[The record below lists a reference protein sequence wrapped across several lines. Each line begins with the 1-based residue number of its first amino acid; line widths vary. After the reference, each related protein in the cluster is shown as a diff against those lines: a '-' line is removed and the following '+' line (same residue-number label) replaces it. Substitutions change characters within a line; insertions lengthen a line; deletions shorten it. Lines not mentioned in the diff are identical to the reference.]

1 MDIIAK
7 RRLWMSISGIIIL
20 VGLVSILFQGMN
32 PGIDFSGG
40 TIMEFTFDKNI
51 SNTQIRDIL
60 KEMNLDK
67 KSVVQQTE
75 NNSVLIRT
83 EKLASAKTAELENNI
98 TSKFTSA
105 KMLRTEA
112 VGATIGKELRT
123 KALLALLLAAL
134 AIVAYISMR
143 FEFRF
148 AVAAI
153 LALLHDVLI
162 VLGIFSL
169 LRIEINSP
177 FVAAL
182 LTIVGYSI
190 NDTIVIFDRIRE
202 KMKLSKKETFAELTN
217 EAILDTLPR
226 SINTS
231 LTTLLPI
238 LAIIFL
244 GGTTIQNFMIALLI
258 GMLSGT
264 YSSIFVA
271 SPILVEWDQRKN
283 IKR

>member
-1 MDIIAK
+1 MVVDIIGK

-20 VGLVSILFQGMN
+20 AGLISILFQGMN
-32 PGIDFSGG
+32 LGIDFAGG
-40 TIMEFTFDKNI
+40 TIIEFTFYKGVTN
-51 SNTQIRDIL
+51 NEIRDTLGEFGLTKAPKI
-60 KEMNLDK
+60 
-67 KSVVQQTE
+67 QQTE
-75 NNSVLIRT
+75 DGVLIRMEELPASKITAIEEKIEAKYSGKMQRT
-83 EKLASAKTAELENNI
+83 EK
-98 TSKFTSA
+98 
-105 KMLRTEA
+105 
-112 VGATIGKELRT
+112 VGGTIGKELRN
-123 KALLALLLAAL
+123 KAFWALLLAAL

-148 AVAAI
+148 AIAAI

-162 VLGIFSL
+162 VLGVFSL
-169 LRIEINSP
+169 LQIEINSP

-202 KMKLSKKETFAELTN
+202 KMRTAKKETFAQLNN
-217 EAILDTLPR
+217 EAIVETLPR

-238 LAIIFL
+238 LAILFL
-244 GGTTIQNFMIALLI
+244 GGTTIQNFMLALLV
-258 GMLSGT
+258 GVLSGT

-271 SPILVEWDQRKN
+271 SPILVEWDERKSA
-283 IKR
+283 K